1 MLVLPLVDSTDVVS
15 VVSSGAAS
23 DTSVSDAAVSD
34 ASVVS
39 GVALSRTGAVSPHPV
54 NKTADI
60 INAEIIDNNC
70 FLMVV
75 ILLSKLIVP
84 YSRKNKKK
92 ILRMFSPFIR
102 LACSFS
108 VPFVFF

>member
-39 GVALSRTGAVSPHPV
+39 GAALSDTGVVSPHPV
-54 NKTADI
+54 SNAADI
-60 INAEIIDNNC
+60 INAEIITNKRC
-70 FLMVV
+70 E
-75 ILLSKLIVP
+75 P
-84 YSRKNKKK
+84 YELDKK
-92 ILRMFSPFIR
+92 IIKIKIILKNLKEKSDQMKM
-102 LACSFS
+102 
-108 VPFVFF
+108 

>member
-39 GVALSRTGAVSPHPV
+39 GVALSDTGVVSPHPV
-54 NKTADI
+54 SNAADI
-60 INAEIIDNNC
+60 INAEIIDNDC

-75 ILLSKLIVP
+75 ILLISHYTI
-84 YSRKNKKK
+84 NKSIYKQ
-92 ILRMFSPFIR
+92 ISEMLFLS
-102 LACSFS
+102 
-108 VPFVFF
+108 

>member
-39 GVALSRTGAVSPHPV
+39 GVALSGTGVMSPHPV
-54 NKTADI
+54 SNAADI
-60 INAEIIDNNC
+60 INAEIIFSEKRNPHC
-70 FLMVV
+70 F
-75 ILLSKLIVP
+75 
-84 YSRKNKKK
+84 
-92 ILRMFSPFIR
+92 
-102 LACSFS
+102 
-108 VPFVFF
+108 